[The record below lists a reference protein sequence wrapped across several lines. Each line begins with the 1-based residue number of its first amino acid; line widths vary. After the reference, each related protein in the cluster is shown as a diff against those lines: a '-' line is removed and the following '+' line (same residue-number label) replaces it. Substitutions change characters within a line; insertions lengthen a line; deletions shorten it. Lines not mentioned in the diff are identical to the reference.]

1 MPMQDGYMKKKAK
14 RAIGDYD
21 YNESTPEKR
30 DEYVSAKEE
39 EEEEEEEAPVDAK
52 GKKQEPPKD
61 NAGRVAWA
69 IAQGMATYGKQMKE
83 YHAKRES
90 WRRRFSK

>member
-1 MPMQDGYMKKKAK
+1 MPMNDGSYMKKKAK

-30 DEYVSAKEE
+30 DEYVTPEE
-39 EEEEEEEAPVDAK
+39 EDEEDEEGSSDTQGNNK
-52 GKKQEPPKD
+52 EPPSDK
-61 NAGRVAWA
+61 AGRIAWA